1 MTEASFHDG
10 GCLVRVRAQVMTRDD
25 STGGW
30 VPLGGGGLSSVS
42 VRKRCDL
49 QPAPNNAV
57 PGGGTCCYQ
66 ITGEREARVL
76 LSCAIGR
83 DFTYNKVMPTFH
95 HWRAGEHKF
104 GLTFQTSADARAF
117 DKAVRIAMEDLLDGV
132 GDLCGTFPD
141 SDIGD
146 DEVFMTLELPVDSR
160 SSSGSSSAGSGLSPY
175 SANHHLHRI
184 NYVRRND
191 GGPPP
196 SNNHQ
201 KGGLLLDDAGNPV
214 QQQPPE
220 PYPYVQ
226 FAKHDYSYP
235 LVETL
240 KSGVVRDAGTGAPV
254 PPGSGGGAPVTGQT
268 PTVPPPGKKGAAA
281 PPLPS
286 KARGG
291 QKRRQCR
298 HCLEEFSEDSNVR
311 GSCEYAPD
319 SVLTCINTASC
330 ISCAHCMLYH
340 CMADA
345 EGDFSQRPCSCSGS
359 PRDCRRRWAG
369 LALLSLLVPCL
380 CCYLPL
386 RACHRAAV
394 GCGLCGGRHQA

>member
-49 QPAPNNAV
+49 P
-57 PGGGTCCYQ
+57 PGPTSGPGPGGGSGTTNSSTGGTCCYQ
-66 ITGEREARVL
+66 ITGEREAGML
-76 LSCAIGR
+76 LSCGIGR

-117 DKAVRIAMEDLLDGV
+117 DKAVRVAMEDLLD
-132 GDLCGTFPD
+132 
-141 SDIGD
+141 DIGD

-175 SANHHLHRI
+175 SANHLHRI
-184 NYVRRND
+184 NYVRRD
-191 GGPPP
+191 ISTVQGPNNNKALSDDNG
-196 SNNHQ
+196 SN
-201 KGGLLLDDAGNPV
+201 AAS
-214 QQQPPE
+214 E
-220 PYPYVQ
+220 PYSYVQ
-226 FAKHDYSYP
+226 FAKHEYSYP
-235 LVETL
+235 IVEAL
-240 KSGVVRDAGTGAPV
+240 KSGGGGGRDVAPPA
-254 PPGSGGGAPVTGQT
+254 PPPPSGGG
-268 PTVPPPGKKGAAA
+268 KKA

-286 KARGG
+286 KSRGGTGGAG

-298 HCLEEFSEDSNVR
+298 HCLEEFSEDRNAR

-319 SVLTCINTASC
+319 GVLACINAASC

-345 EGDFSQRPCSCSGS
+345 EGDFTQRPCSCAGS

-380 CCYLPL
+380 WCYLPL
-386 RACHRAAV
+386 RACHKAAV
-394 GCGLCGGRHQA
+394 SCGLCGGRHQA

>member
-1 MTEASFHDG
+1 M
-10 GCLVRVRAQVMTRDD
+10 
-25 STGGW
+25 
-30 VPLGGGGLSSVS
+30 
-42 VRKRCDL
+42 
-49 QPAPNNAV
+49 
-57 PGGGTCCYQ
+57 
-66 ITGEREARVL
+66 
-76 LSCAIGR
+76 LSCSGWTHPSKKQRRIFRSPKPPPHSAGPSRGASAPSR
-83 DFTYNKVMPTFH
+83 DTMVSLNSRCVRGTE
-95 HWRAGEHKF
+95 WRRHR
-104 GLTFQTSADARAF
+104 ARL
-117 DKAVRIAMEDLLDGV
+117 EDVTGSGTQQYHNTRYCRNSPFRSV

-184 NYVRRND
+184 NY
-191 GGPPP
+191 
-196 SNNHQ
+196 
-201 KGGLLLDDAGNPV
+201 
-214 QQQPPE
+214 QQPPE
-220 PYPYVQ
+220 PYSYVQ

-240 KSGVVRDAGTGAPV
+240 KSGVARDAGVTV
-254 PPGSGGGAPVTGQT
+254 PGSGGAPVTTGQT
-268 PTVPPPGKKGAAA
+268 PTGPGKKGAAA

-319 SVLTCINTASC
+319 DVLACINAASC

-380 CCYLPL
+380 WCYLPL

>member
-1 MTEASFHDG
+1 MTEGSFQDG
-10 GCLVRVRAQVMTRDD
+10 NCLVRVRAQVMTRDD

-42 VRKRCDL
+42 VRKRD
-49 QPAPNNAV
+49 NSTT
-57 PGGGTCCYQ
+57 GGTCYH
-66 ITGEREARVL
+66 ITGEREAAVL

-95 HWRAGEHKF
+95 HWRAGDHKF

-117 DKAVRIAMEDLLDGV
+117 DKAVRVAMEDLLDGS
-132 GDLCGTFPD
+132 GDLCNILHD

-160 SSSGSSSAGSGLSPY
+160 SSSGSSSGGSSLSP
-175 SANHHLHRI
+175 ANHLHRI
-184 NYVRRND
+184 NYVRRD
-191 GGPPP
+191 TPKEELPP
-196 SNNHQ
+196 SH
-201 KGGLLLDDAGNPV
+201 
-214 QQQPPE
+214 E
-220 PYPYVQ
+220 PYSYVQ
-226 FAKHDYSYP
+226 FAKHEYSYP
-235 LVETL
+235 LVEAL
-240 KSGVVRDAGTGAPV
+240 KGSTQRDT
-254 PPGSGGGAPVTGQT
+254 APVTT
-268 PTVPPPGKKGAAA
+268 TTTTTLPPTNPNNTAKKA
-281 PPLPS
+281 PPLPT
-286 KARGG
+286 KATRGSGGG

-298 HCLEEFSEDSNVR
+298 HCLEEFTEDSNRR

-319 SVLTCINTASC
+319 GVLACINAASC

-345 EGDFSQRPCSCSGS
+345 EGDFSQRPCSCAGS

-380 CCYLPL
+380 WCYMPL

-394 GCGLCGGRHQA
+394 SCGLCGGRHQV

>member
-49 QPAPNNAV
+49 QPPNS
-57 PGGGTCCYQ
+57 GGGGCFYQ

-95 HWRAGEHKF
+95 HWRAGEHKY

-117 DKAVRIAMEDLLDGV
+117 DKAVRIAMEDLLDGT

-141 SDIGD
+141 SEMGD

-160 SSSGSSSAGSGLSPY
+160 SSSGSSSGGSGLSPY
-175 SANHHLHRI
+175 SANHLHRI

-191 GGPPP
+191 GGAPP
-196 SNNHQ
+196 SNNHH
-201 KGGLLLDDAGNPV
+201 KSVLLLDAAGNPV
-214 QQQPPE
+214 QQQSPE
-220 PYPYVQ
+220 PYSYVQ

-240 KSGVVRDAGTGAPV
+240 KSSSGAAV
-254 PPGSGGGAPVTGQT
+254 SPGSGGAPVTCQT
-268 PTVPPPGKKGAAA
+268 PTAPPPSRKGSIA

-286 KARGG
+286 KARSG
-291 QKRRQCR
+291 QKRSRCR
-298 HCLEEFSEDSNVR
+298 HCFEEFVEDRNKR

-319 SVLTCINTASC
+319 NVLACINTASC

-340 CMADA
+340 CMADS

-359 PRDCRRRWAG
+359 PRDCRRRWVG

-380 CCYLPL
+380 WCYLPL

-394 GCGLCGGRHQA
+394 SCGLCGGRHQPVPQQET

>member
-49 QPAPNNAV
+49 QPTAQTQPTQTQAPLP
-57 PGGGTCCYQ
+57 PGSCCYQ

-117 DKAVRIAMEDLLDGV
+117 DKAVRIAMEDLLD
-132 GDLCGTFPD
+132 
-141 SDIGD
+141 DIGD

-184 NYVRRND
+184 NYVRRD
-191 GGPPP
+191 GSGVPP
-196 SNNHQ
+196 SNNHH
-201 KGGLLLDDAGNPV
+201 KGGLMLDESGNPV
-214 QQQPPE
+214 PPE
-220 PYPYVQ
+220 PYSYVQ

-240 KSGVVRDAGTGAPV
+240 KSGVRGEV
-254 PPGSGGGAPVTGQT
+254 PPTAPPAAPPPVSGQT
-268 PTVPPPGKKGAAA
+268 PTAPGKKAA

-286 KARGG
+286 KAR

-298 HCLEEFSEDSNVR
+298 HCLEEFSEDSNAR
-311 GSCEYAPD
+311 GACEYAPD
-319 SVLTCINTASC
+319 SVLSCINTASC

-380 CCYLPL
+380 WCYLPL

-394 GCGLCGGRHQA
+394 SCGLCGGRHQA

>member
-1 MTEASFHDG
+1 MDDEVPGCSYGSG

-49 QPAPNNAV
+49 QPTAQTQPTQTQAPLP
-57 PGGGTCCYQ
+57 PGSCCYQ

-117 DKAVRIAMEDLLDGV
+117 DKAVRIAMEDLLD
-132 GDLCGTFPD
+132 
-141 SDIGD
+141 DIGD

-184 NYVRRND
+184 NYVRRD
-191 GGPPP
+191 GSGAPP
-196 SNNHQ
+196 SNNHH
-201 KGGLLLDDAGNPV
+201 KGGLMLDESGNPV
-214 QQQPPE
+214 PPE
-220 PYPYVQ
+220 PYSYVQ

-240 KSGVVRDAGTGAPV
+240 KSGVRGEV
-254 PPGSGGGAPVTGQT
+254 PPAAPPAAPPPVSGQT
-268 PTVPPPGKKGAAA
+268 PTAPGKKAA

-286 KARGG
+286 KAR

-298 HCLEEFSEDSNVR
+298 HCLEEFSEDSNAR
-311 GSCEYAPD
+311 GACEYAPD
-319 SVLTCINTASC
+319 SVLSCINTASC

-380 CCYLPL
+380 WCYLPL

-394 GCGLCGGRHQA
+394 SCGLCGGRHQA

>member
-49 QPAPNNAV
+49 QQQQPQQPPQQAAV
-57 PGGGTCCYQ
+57 GAGGPGSCCYQ

-184 NYVRRND
+184 NYVRRD
-191 GGPPP
+191 GSGGPPS
-196 SNNHQ
+196 SNNHH
-201 KGGLLLDDAGNPV
+201 KGGLMLDESGNPV
-214 QQQPPE
+214 PPE
-220 PYPYVQ
+220 PYSYVQ

-240 KSGVVRDAGTGAPV
+240 KSGVRGGGGEV
-254 PPGSGGGAPVTGQT
+254 PPAAPPAAPPVSGQT
-268 PTVPPPGKKGAAA
+268 PAAPGKKAA

-286 KARGG
+286 KARSG

-298 HCLEEFSEDSNVR
+298 HCLEEFSEDSNAR
-311 GSCEYAPD
+311 GACEYAPD
-319 SVLTCINTASC
+319 SVLSCINTASC

-380 CCYLPL
+380 WCYLPL

>member
-49 QPAPNNAV
+49 QPNSA
-57 PGGGTCCYQ
+57 CCYQ

-196 SNNHQ
+196 SNNHH
-201 KGGLLLDDAGNPV
+201 KGGLLLDEAGNPV

-220 PYPYVQ
+220 PYSYVQ

-240 KSGVVRDAGTGAPV
+240 KSGVARDAGVTV
-254 PPGSGGGAPVTGQT
+254 PGSGGAPVTTGQT
-268 PTVPPPGKKGAAA
+268 PTGPWQEGGRRAAA
-281 PPLPS
+281 S
-286 KARGG
+286 QQGARGPEAPSVSALPRGVLGG
-291 QKRRQCR
+291 QQRARIVRVRAGRRARVHQR
-298 HCLEEFSEDSNVR
+298 RLVHLVRPLHALPLHGRRRGRLQPAAVLVLWLSE
-311 GSCEYAPD
+311 
-319 SVLTCINTASC
+319 
-330 ISCAHCMLYH
+330 
-340 CMADA
+340 
-345 EGDFSQRPCSCSGS
+345 
-359 PRDCRRRWAG
+359 DCRRRWAG

-380 CCYLPL
+380 WCYLPL